1 MTTAAAATG
10 RYAQRVAAAD
20 WDSVARELDEYGCA
34 PLPQLLT
41 PAECARIAGLY
52 GDPGHF
58 RATIDMARH
67 RFGAGEYRYFAAP
80 FPEPVDA
87 LRHALYPRLLP
98 VARDWHTRLGRP
110 AEWPDTLDEWLDICH
125 AAGQTRPT
133 PILLRYETGGWN
145 ALHRDLYGDKVFPLQ
160 VVVNLSDPG
169 TDHTGGEFLLVEQ
182 RPRAQSRGTAVLIPQ
197 GHGLV
202 FTTRDRPVA
211 SARGWSAAPVR
222 HGVSA
227 IRSGRRYTLGL
238 VFHDAT

>member
-1 MTTAAAATG
+1 MTATATAG

-20 WDSVARELDEYGCA
+20 WDSVARELDEHGCA

-52 GDPGHF
+52 DHPEHF
-58 RATIDMARH
+58 RATIDMTRH

-87 LRHALYPRLLP
+87 LRHALYRRLLP
-98 VARDWHTRLGRP
+98 VARDWHTRLGRE
-110 AEWPDTLDEWLDICH
+110 AGWPDTLDEWLDICH